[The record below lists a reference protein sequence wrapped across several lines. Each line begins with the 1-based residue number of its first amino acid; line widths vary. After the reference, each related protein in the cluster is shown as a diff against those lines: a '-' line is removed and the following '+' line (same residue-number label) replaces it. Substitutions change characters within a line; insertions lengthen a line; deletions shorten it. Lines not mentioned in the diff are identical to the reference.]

1 MSIAKVK
8 TAQGAVK
15 WEVRLKPRGRGSKEI
30 RRRFDKKRDAEDFED
45 EIRSQTKELDRTGFS
60 GDVMEQRVFSEE
72 ADYWLLANQYKFSA
86 SHKKRV
92 EGVLKEILPKF
103 GRYCLKRFNPGL
115 LVDFQHQQMKLG
127 KSPST
132 VNRKTEVITAILNH
146 SMRHRRIPYNP
157 PSGFTKLKAETKEM
171 SFWEKHEAVDFLKS
185 MNELHP
191 KESETRWRYLV
202 YLLALNTGMR
212 AGEIWGLFPKD
223 FSRDGH
229 SIFVVRQYNRV
240 NKKFGQTKG
249 KNTRHVPLNDHLK
262 NELYDL
268 IEKDGIGQNEPVFKS
283 EDGPAKNHDSFIHRF
298 QSDLK
303 AWGGRQIRFHDLRH
317 TATTLM
323 LASGTDLKTV
333 KEVCGHKDI
342 STTMNYIHMLGES
355 VAKLSRTF
363 NLNPF
368 ENEQTAEEVIP
379 FKRKA

>member
-132 VNRKTEVITAILNH
+132 VNRKTEVIT
-146 SMRHRRIPYNP
+146 SMMNFSFKHRRIPYNP
-157 PSGFTKLKAETKEM
+157 YSWLYKIKE
-171 SFWEKHEAVDFLKS
+171 
-185 MNELHP
+185 
-191 KESETRWRYLV
+191 
-202 YLLALNTGMR
+202 
-212 AGEIWGLFPKD
+212 
-223 FSRDGH
+223 
-229 SIFVVRQYNRV
+229 
-240 NKKFGQTKG
+240 
-249 KNTRHVPLNDHLK
+249 
-262 NELYDL
+262 
-268 IEKDGIGQNEPVFKS
+268 
-283 EDGPAKNHDSFIHRF
+283 
-298 QSDLK
+298 
-303 AWGGRQIRFHDLRH
+303 
-317 TATTLM
+317 
-323 LASGTDLKTV
+323 
-333 KEVCGHKDI
+333 
-342 STTMNYIHMLGES
+342 
-355 VAKLSRTF
+355 
-363 NLNPF
+363 
-368 ENEQTAEEVIP
+368 
-379 FKRKA
+379 

>member
-132 VNRKTEVITAILNH
+132 VNRKTEVITSVMNF
-146 SMRHRRIPYNP
+146 SFKHRRIPYNP
-157 PSGFTKLKAETKEM
+157 TVGFTKLKQKPAEM
-171 SFWEKHEAVDFLKS
+171 GFWEKDEAIDFLGC
-185 MNELHP
+185 MDELHP
-191 KESETRWRYLV
+191 KGSATRWRYVV
-202 YLLALNTGMR
+202 YLLALNTAMR
-212 AGEIWGLFPKD
+212 AGEIWGLMPQD
-223 FSRDGH
+223 FSKDGH
-229 SIFVVRQYNRV
+229 SIYVTRQYNRV
-240 NKKFGQTKG
+240 TKSFGLTKG
-249 KNTRHVPLNDHLK
+249 KNNRHVPCNQTLK
-262 NELYDL
+262 AELLEL
-268 IEKDGIGQNEPVFKS
+268 IERDDVKMDEPVFKS
-283 EDGPAKNHDSFIHRF
+283 KDGTAKNHDSFG
-298 QSDLK
+298 K
-303 AWGGRQIRFHDLRH
+303 IRFHDLRH

-323 LASGTDLKTV
+323 LAEGADIKTV
-333 KEVCGHKDI
+333 KEVCGHRDI
-342 STTMNYIHMLGES
+342 VTTMNYVHLLGES
-355 VAKLSRTF
+355 VLNLSKTFDLSPKNGADKAK
-363 NLNPF
+363 
-368 ENEQTAEEVIP
+368 EVS
-379 FKRKA
+379 